1 MRKSSSQIY
10 KEILLERSINALSSE
25 AREEFSQCL
34 YDLTNF
40 KINELDAL
48 HTLSI
53 YAGISVE
60 LNEYISSKIVE
71 HAKRILAKQ
80 GGLTLDQFERQLAE
94 EEDKYQTY
102 LAKKGVM

>member
-1 MRKSSSQIY
+1 MRKTSSQIY
-10 KEILLERSINALSSE
+10 KEILLERSINALSPE

-48 HTLSI
+48 RTLSV
-53 YAGISVE
+53 YAGINIE
-60 LNEYISSKIVE
+60 LNEYINSKIVE
-71 HAKRILAKQ
+71 HAKRILARQ

-94 EEDKYQTY
+94 EEDKYKVY
-102 LAKKGVM
+102 LAKKGAI